1 MIFIA
6 ALQVLHSDL
15 QDLPNFSSILINQNF
30 LEVSITVIA
39 LFEVLCKRFCVN
51 EKMLVLCERENV

>member
-6 ALQVLHSDL
+6 VLQMLHCDL
-15 QDLPNFSSILINQNF
+15 QDLPDFSPILIKENF
-30 LEVSITVIA
+30 FKSIMVTA

-51 EKMLVLCERENV
+51 EKMLVLILCE